1 MPSTVRRLVT
11 CYLLPGTILGHGPG
25 VQEVGECGRVQVPG
39 QGFCR
44 RLDPLLKGGAP
55 LQEVAGAPHPN
66 SAGGVAA
73 CDNMKRLPL
82 HPVLQLAYAPG
93 STAGLALKWLKT
105 LTRLAG
111 EQCSTL
117 CL

>member
-1 MPSTVRRLVT
+1 MDQVSERHE
-11 CYLLPGTILGHGPG
+11 C
-25 VQEVGECGRVQVPG
+25 VGGCRSRGRA
-39 QGFCR
+39 FCR

-73 CDNMKRLPL
+73 CDMMKRLPL

-93 STAGLALKWLKT
+93 STAGLALKWFKT